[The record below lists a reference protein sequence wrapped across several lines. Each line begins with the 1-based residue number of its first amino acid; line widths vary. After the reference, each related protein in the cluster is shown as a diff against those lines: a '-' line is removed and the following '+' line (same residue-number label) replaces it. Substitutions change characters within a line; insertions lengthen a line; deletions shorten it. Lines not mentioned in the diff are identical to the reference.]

1 MANQAASLQQQSYT
15 HPPFVSSRLA
25 SSRSAASPHP
35 SSSDAPSSPTTS
47 SFYSS
52 STRGTASSLNS
63 ATTRPRLYKSQ
74 SSTRPSSARTGL
86 VGPSSTSPSSASTS
100 NPLRGAAHEN
110 LRLLRARRPRPSVG
124 TARDLSAAAGAPD
137 EPGGWSP
144 RGDWEEFD
152 DDEKEE
158 LEIEMIK
165 ARREWKWRQRLAEE
179 QADEVRV
186 DPDEEDDGMHEDEQ
200 EPPLDVL
207 SEIDYALP
215 SPHPSLPSLASSIH
229 GSPSLDPLSLPSP
242 FSEPDTLDSPMYA
255 SFEPSQEALQAFEQT
270 LLASTC
276 PACGTDGAICGDE
289 TGAKCSGCGWG
300 IQADVLTPLEAAF
313 ARHGDHQQGH
323 LPLFSYTVFTD
334 TIVFCKACDEQFAA

>member
-1 MANQAASLQQQSYT
+1 MANQAAPLQHQPYI

-25 SSRSAASPHP
+25 SSPSAASPHP

-47 SFYSS
+47 SFYA
-52 STRGTASSLNS
+52 STSRSTPS
-63 ATTRPRLYKSQ
+63 ANRPRLYKSQ
-74 SSTRPSSARTGL
+74 ASTRTA
-86 VGPSSTSPSSASTS
+86 SPSTS

-110 LRLLRARRPRPSVG
+110 SRLLRARGPRPSPG
-124 TARDLSAAAGAPD
+124 TARDLSTAVAAPD
-137 EPGGWSP
+137 EPGGWST

-152 DDEKEE
+152 DDEKEL

-165 ARREWKWRQRLAEE
+165 ARREWKWRQRLVEE

-186 DPDEEDDGMHEDEQ
+186 DPDDEDDDGMHEDEQ

-207 SEIDYALP
+207 SEVDYALP

-255 SFEPSQEALQAFEQT
+255 PFEPSQEALQAFEQA

-276 PACGTDGAICGDE
+276 PACGTDGAIRGDE
-289 TGAKCSGCGWG
+289 TGARCAGCGWG
-300 IQADVLTPLEAAF
+300 IQADVLKPLEAAF
-313 ARHGDHQQGH
+313 ATHGDPQRGH
-323 LPLFSYTVFTD
+323 LPLFSWTVFTD
-334 TIVFCKACDEQFAA
+334 TLVFCKACDEQFAA